1 MAHALDILPAARR
14 QLSKL
19 PRDAQP
25 RVSAAIDAL
34 ADDPR
39 PHGYRK
45 LLGRRDQYRI
55 RVGDYRII
63 YEIHDDVLIVI
74 VVEIGPRDSI
84 Y

>member
-1 MAHALDILPAARR
+1 MPAARR

-19 PRDAQP
+19 PRDIQP

-34 ADDPR
+34 VGDPR
-39 PHGYRK
+39 PHGFRK
-45 LLGRRDQYRI
+45 LQGRGNQYRI

-63 YEIHDDVLIVI
+63 YEIKDDVLIVL
-74 VVEIGPRDSI
+74 VVEVGPRDSI